1 MKEKPFCITGVSV
14 LDVENWFTDL
24 PAFPGGHHFE
34 LDPCITWIV
43 GNNGCGK
50 SSLLHLLREGS
61 QGKKDLPIL
70 PEVRGQGGVSFFDT
84 ERMNPRT
91 KESPQNQDAFL
102 YQIELIA
109 THASHGQALY
119 PILIGSTRLEK
130 FRNAAVLIDE
140 PESGISPWNQKVLLT
155 SWQKAAEERGTQF
168 IIATHSILFIESGV
182 GSVLDLNQ
190 HPAQLVPAKDYKLF
204 PE

>member
-1 MKEKPFCITGVSV
+1 MNEKSFCITGVSV

-24 PAFPGGHHFE
+24 PAFPGGHRFE

-50 SSLLHLLREGS
+50 SSLLHMLREYS
-61 QGKKDLPIL
+61 QGEKDLPIL
-70 PEVRGQGGVSFFDT
+70 PSVRGQGRVSFFDT

-91 KESPQNQDAFL
+91 KAFSQNPDVFAYEVCL
-102 YQIELIA
+102 VA
-109 THASHGQALY
+109 KRASHGQALY
-119 PILIGSTRLEK
+119 PILIASTRSEK
-130 FRNAAVLIDE
+130 FRNAALLIDE
-140 PESGISPWNQKVLLT
+140 PESGISPWNQKALLAA
-155 SWQKAAEERGTQF
+155 WQQASKERGTQY
-168 IIATHSILFIESGV
+168 IIATHSMLFIESGV

-190 HPAQLVPAKDYKLF
+190 HPARLVPAKDYKLF